1 MSRTSEQREKGRRP
15 IPKQRKP
22 AGKGNKLNVSTQQR
36 IEELHQGKI
45 DFSFIYLDLEHE
57 AFNCGG
63 TEVGWFRSLFEILG
77 EISRMK
83 RNEFRVQSYRRFR
96 IHSHNWD
103 KAAYKFN
110 LPDGLMEQLEEDK
123 CIQFGLS
130 KANGRVHGFLIDNV
144 FYVVWLDPH
153 HNLYPMERHG
163 GLKLYERPVTPYE
176 ELLYEHESLKER
188 YRELE
193 EDRRELWEMLND
205 LTKPDVS

>member
-1 MSRTSEQREKGRRP
+1 MSRTSEQPRKERKS
-15 IPKQRKP
+15 IPKQGKP
-22 AGKGNKLNVSTQQR
+22 PEKGKKLNISTQQLK
-36 IEELHQGKI
+36 EELHQGKI
-45 DFSFIYLDLEHE
+45 NFSFIYLDLEHE

-63 TEVGWFRSLFEILG
+63 TKVGWFFHLFEILG

-83 RNEFRVQSYRRFR
+83 RNEFRFESVRRFR
-96 IHSHNWD
+96 IHPHDWD
-103 KAAYKFN
+103 RAAYKFN
-110 LPDGLMEQLEEDK
+110 LPDALMEQLEEDK
-123 CIQFGLS
+123 CIQFSLS
-130 KANGRVHGFLIDNV
+130 QADGRVHGFMIDNV

-176 ELLYEHESLKER
+176 ELLQEHESLKER